1 MWYTMRYMKNP
12 WLIVGVIAV
21 VLIGGSIWYSGA
33 VSERNNE
40 GVTFSPNV
48 KGNPEAVVTLTK
60 YSDLQCP
67 ACASFVPVVNDILSE
82 YGDSIRFEY
91 KHFPLPIHNLA
102 EPAARAAEAA
112 GQQDAFFAYHDL
124 LFENQATWS
133 RSPNPTA
140 LFLQYAQELELDVE
154 MFKRHMNASLVREKI
169 QAEAREARELGLTG
183 TPTFFLNGS
192 RMTFA
197 TYDEFR
203 NQIIAAVDPSAAG
216 TSTPAAEPTVQ
227 FGI

>member
-1 MWYTMRYMKNP
+1 MRYMKNP

-21 VLIGGSIWYSGA
+21 VLIGGSVWYSGT

-133 RSPNPTA
+133 RNPNPTA
-140 LFLQYAQELELDVE
+140 LFLQYAQELELDIE

-183 TPTFFLNGS
+183 TPTFFLNGT

-203 NQIIAAVDPSAAG
+203 NQIIAAVDPSAVA